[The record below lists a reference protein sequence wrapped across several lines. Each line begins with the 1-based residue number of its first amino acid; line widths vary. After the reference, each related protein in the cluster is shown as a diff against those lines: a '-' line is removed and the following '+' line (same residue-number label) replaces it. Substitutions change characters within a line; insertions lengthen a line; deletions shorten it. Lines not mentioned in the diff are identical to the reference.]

1 MNPEIKVITDIRKG
15 NKSLENNL
23 LTCLYPLCGKTY
35 KKFKFMNIDE
45 ETFKSLFF
53 REVKRTIYNMD
64 LNKISNVTFEKYFS
78 CLFQNKLFEYASKL
92 TELGDYSVV
101 TNYIN
106 SNCKNTQNKEEILK
120 NLNSL
125 SLLLKKINCFNEKV
139 LLGVYKESRKLRT
152 YIVQILNELEDDE
165 LDVLKNNE
173 YLWKMLS
180 FYFELNNIYLED
192 DIALEIPVNEEEE
205 ENISTEYDTNLVK
218 QYFKEIGKYKI
229 LTAPLEKE
237 LFIKY
242 KNGDMKAR
250 ELLINSNL
258 RLVASIARKYLGR
271 GISYMDLIQAG
282 NLGLIDAV
290 ENFDVDRG
298 FRFTTFA
305 TARIIRPILQ
315 EIEKHG
321 RNIKLPNKIYTDIQK
336 LTKITREL
344 TIDLKREPTL
354 EELAQKMD
362 KSVTEIAELKLI
374 KDDTVSLNKSVS
386 EEDDAVLLDFIKSDE
401 NVEEQ
406 VMISSVAT
414 DLMNFINSGILE
426 PRERDVITYRYGL
439 NGKTPLQLE
448 EIGKILNISRQRVCV
463 IEQKALKKLR
473 IAIKRTSLKELDS
486 TKTFDNREQKL
497 LRFDPARFRNNK
509 QKNNT

>member
-1 MNPEIKVITDIRKG
+1 MNPEIKVIEDIRKG

-23 LTCLYPLCGKTY
+23 LTCLYPLCDKTY

-64 LNKISNVTFEKYFS
+64 LNKISNVTFKKYFS

-336 LTKITREL
+336 LTKIAREL

-374 KDDTVSLNKSVS
+374 KDDTVSLNQSVT
-386 EEDDAVLLDFIKSDE
+386 EEYDAVLLDFIKSDE

-414 DLMNFINSGILE
+414 DLMDFINSGILE

-463 IEQKALKKLR
+463 IEQKVLKKLR
-473 IAIKRTSLKELDS
+473 IAIKRTPLKELDP

-497 LRFDPARFRNNK
+497 LRFDPARFHNNK
-509 QKNNT
+509 QKK